1 MQVTLVEEGEVF
13 LNDRK
18 QRDNWWLQVVFVEEV
33 AVFGHVARR
42 VENIL

>member
-1 MQVTLVEEGEVF
+1 MEESEVF

-18 QRDNWWLQVVFVEEV
+18 QRDDGRLQVVFVEEV

-42 VENIL
+42 VENVL